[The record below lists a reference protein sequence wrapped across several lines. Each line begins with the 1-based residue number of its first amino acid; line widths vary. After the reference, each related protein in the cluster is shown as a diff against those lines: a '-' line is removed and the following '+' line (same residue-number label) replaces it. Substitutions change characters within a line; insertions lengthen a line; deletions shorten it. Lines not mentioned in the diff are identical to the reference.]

1 MNSFRDIATLAVL
14 FVSLYFE
21 IFMLITYFEHRTK
34 IRGILHSKTDDSDDM
49 PSVTIVVPCFNE
61 ENTVKKTLDSLVALD
76 YPKGRLQIVAV
87 DDGSTDGTLDVLHCF
102 DAYANFRIITK
113 ENGGKHTALNLAI
126 SQADTE
132 FVGCLDADSYARPDS
147 LSRLVKRFDKP
158 EIMAVVPSLQVYR
171 PKSLIQRIQKVEYI
185 IGAFMRSILAELDA
199 LYVTPGPF
207 SIFRRSV
214 FGKVGYYRKA
224 HNTEDMEMAM
234 RMQSMG
240 LKIASAHDA
249 VVFTS
254 SPDTVRKLYKQRVRW
269 TSGFLNNVKDYR
281 YMVFNMDYGN
291 IGMFI
296 LPAMLVSVI
305 SIMFIVAMFLYD
317 MVNMAHSWYIR
328 YRSIGAV
335 MFEWSQPS
343 LNWFYMNTTPLL
355 FCGIVA
361 LIVMLTFIYIGSAMT
376 SGNRA
381 KLLEVVSYVCLY
393 SFIAPWWILKSVY
406 NVALSKQLSW
416 R

>member
-1 MNSFRDIATLAVL
+1 M
-14 FVSLYFE
+14 SLYFE
-21 IFMLITYFEHRTK
+21 VFILITYFEHRTK
-34 IRGILHSKTDDSDDM
+34 IRGILHSKKADSVNM
-49 PSVTIVVPCFNE
+49 PSVTIIVPCFNE
-61 ENTVKKTLDSLVALD
+61 EKTVGKTLDSLFALD
-76 YPKGRLQIVAV
+76 YPRDRLFIVAV
-87 DDGSTDGTLDVLHCF
+87 DDGSTDGTLDMLQCF
-102 DAYANFRIITK
+102 KENVNLKILTK

-126 SQADTE
+126 SESRTE
-132 FVGCLDADSYARPDS
+132 FVGCLDADSYVKPDS
-147 LSRLVKRFDKP
+147 LARLIMRFDRP
-158 EIMAVVPSLQVYR
+158 EIMAVVPSLQVHM
-171 PKSLIQRIQKVEYI
+171 PQTIIQKVQKVEYI

-207 SIFRRSV
+207 SIFRRTV
-214 FGKVGYYRKA
+214 FDQVGYYRRA

-234 RMQSMG
+234 RMQSAG

-254 SPDTVRKLYKQRVRW
+254 SPHTVVTLYKQRVRW
-269 TSGFLNNVKDYR
+269 TSGFLNNIKDYR
-281 YMVFNMDYGN
+281 YMIFNMNYGN

-296 LPAMLVSVI
+296 IPAMLLSVI
-305 SIMFIVAMFLYD
+305 SIIFIATMFIYD
-317 MVNMAHSWYIR
+317 VINVAHSWYVR
-328 YRSIGAV
+328 YQAIGSA

-361 LIVMLTFIYIGSAMT
+361 MLVMLTFIYIGSAMT

-381 KLLEVVSYVCLY
+381 KILELVSYICLY

-406 NVALSKQLSW
+406 NVALSRQLSW